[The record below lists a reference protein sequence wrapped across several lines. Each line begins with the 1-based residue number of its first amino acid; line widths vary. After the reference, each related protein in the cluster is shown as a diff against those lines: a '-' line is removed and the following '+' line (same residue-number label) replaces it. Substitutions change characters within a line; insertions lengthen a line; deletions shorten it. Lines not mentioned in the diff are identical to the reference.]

1 MMEFSVMAFI
11 DYYTVLG
18 LDKTATEAEVK
29 KAYRKLARKL
39 HPDLNPTD
47 KNAQAKF
54 QSINEAN
61 EVLSDP
67 VKRKKYDRFGKD
79 WEHGEA
85 FEQQRK
91 EQASRS
97 NSHEFSNDG
106 SSDFSSFF
114 ESMFGSNER
123 RGNMPR
129 GGQDLHATMQ
139 LNLKD
144 IMESRKETITI
155 NDKKI
160 RVTIPVGIANDQVL
174 KLKGHG
180 VKGMNGG
187 PDGDLIISFEVKAEP
202 GFVRKGNDV
211 YCEQTIGLYKAVLG
225 GEVTID
231 TLSGKV
237 KMKVRAGTQNGERI
251 RLKGKGIPVYKK
263 EKELG
268 DLYVTFQVTI
278 PQNLPLEQSQ
288 LFEQLSQMN

>member
-91 EQASRS
+91 EQREKS
-97 NSHEFSNDG
+97 NSQTYSNEG
-106 SSDFSSFF
+106 GADFSSFF

-123 RGNMPR
+123 RGNTPR

-139 LNLKD
+139 LGLRD
-144 IMESRKETITI
+144 ILESRKETITV

-160 RVTIPVGIANDQVL
+160 RVTIPAGIANDQVL

-180 VKGMNGG
+180 AKGMNGG
-187 PDGDLIISFEVKAEP
+187 PDGDLIINFEVKGEP

-225 GEVTID
+225 GEATID
-231 TLSGKV
+231 TLNGKV
-237 KMKVRAGTQNGERI
+237 KMKIRAGTQNGERI

-278 PQNLPLEQSQ
+278 PQNLPPEQIQ
-288 LFEQLSQMN
+288 LFEQLMQMN

>member
-1 MMEFSVMAFI
+1 
-11 DYYTVLG
+11 
-18 LDKTATEAEVK
+18 
-29 KAYRKLARKL
+29 
-39 HPDLNPTD
+39 
-47 KNAQAKF
+47 
-54 QSINEAN
+54 
-61 EVLSDP
+61 
-67 VKRKKYDRFGKD
+67 
-79 WEHGEA
+79 
-85 FEQQRK
+85 
-91 EQASRS
+91 
-97 NSHEFSNDG
+97 
-106 SSDFSSFF
+106 
-114 ESMFGSNER
+114 
-123 RGNMPR
+123 MPR

-160 RVTIPVGIANDQVL
+160 RVTIPAGIANDQIL

-187 PDGDLIISFEVKAEP
+187 PDGDLIINFEVKAEP

-231 TLSGKV
+231 TLNGKV

-278 PQNLPLEQSQ
+278 PQNLPPEQSQ